1 MDELKNKIALVTGA
15 SRGIGKAI
23 ALAFADEGI
32 NIVVNYQY
40 REAGALEV
48 CKMIQSKGIKAWPI
62 RADVSEAE
70 QVSAMISKIEK
81 EIGEINILV
90 NNAGISLRRKV
101 EETTEDD
108 FDKMIKINLKSGFL
122 VTQAVLP
129 GMRKNKWGRI
139 IMISSVAAQTGGV
152 IGLHYAASK
161 AGQLGMM
168 HFYAKNL
175 ATEGITVNAI
185 APAIIETNMINE
197 LGAPSPSTIPVGR
210 FGTADEVAQA
220 AVLLVMNGYITNQTI
235 NVNGGW
241 HPSS

>member
-1 MDELKNKIALVTGA
+1 MEELKNKIALITGG

-32 NIVVNYQY
+32 NIVVNYQHKKT
-40 REAGALEV
+40 EANEV
-48 CKMIQSKGIKAWPI
+48 CKIIHAKGMKAWSI
-62 RADVSEAE
+62 QADVSEAE
-70 QVSAMISKIEK
+70 QVSAMVSKIEK

-101 EETTEDD
+101 EETTEED
-108 FDKMIKINLKSGFL
+108 FDKVIKINLKSGFL

-175 ATEGITVNAI
+175 AVEGITVNAI
-185 APAIIETNMINE
+185 APAIIETDMIHE

-210 FGTADEVAQA
+210 FGTADEVAEA
-220 AVLLVMNGYITNQTI
+220 AVLLVKNGYITNQTI

>member
-1 MDELKNKIALVTGA
+1 MEEIKNKIALVTGG
-15 SRGIGKAI
+15 SRGIGRAI
-23 ALAFADEGI
+23 ALALANEGI
-32 NIVVNYQY
+32 RVVVNYQ
-40 REAGALEV
+40 RKKAEAAEV
-48 CKMIQSKGIKAWPI
+48 CNMIRLKGVDAWPFQ
-62 RADVSEAE
+62 ADVSESE
-70 QVSAMISKIEK
+70 QVSAMINKIQK

-90 NNAGISLRRKV
+90 NNAGISLRRKI
-101 EETTEDD
+101 EETSEED
-108 FDKMIKINLKSGFL
+108 FDRVIKINLKSSFL

-129 GMRKNKWGRI
+129 GMRKNRWGRI

-175 ATEGITVNAI
+175 AAEGITVNAI
-185 APAIIETNMINE
+185 APAIIETDMINE
-197 LGAPSPSTIPVGR
+197 LGAPSPAVIPVGR
-210 FGTADEVAQA
+210 FGTADEVADA
-220 AVLLVMNGYITNQTI
+220 ALLLVRNGYITNQTI